1 MRRVFSGLVRGFAVG
16 AVVLALGAPVGAQP
30 RFGERSP
37 GQRIIKAI
45 KFWITTILEDRMSE
59 PKP

>member
-16 AVVLALGAPVGAQP
+16 AVVLALAAPMEAQP
-30 RFGERSP
+30 RQGERSP
-37 GQRIIKAI
+37 AQRIIKAI
-45 KFWITTILEDRMSE
+45 KHWFTTVLEDRMSE